1 MMQASLEVAACD
13 RKLQEERRQDGLGIF
28 LRHWT
33 DAASA
38 LRSGLSRARPD
49 LERHGTPREHL
60 ERVDQR
66 LEHLLDRARS
76 FDLQADLDACA
87 SSWEHLALELGSL
100 AGPQRD
106 ALMRLLGAHRGNV
119 DRATAG
125 LSEARKTGGMHP
137 ERHRRVREL
146 EAQRDQAQVK
156 YARLREECLAAE
168 RGHPHRGEAHSKPPR
183 SGAVEHRVS
192 RFQVA
197 LGDALHEAR
206 NLRVLSVDPRLDRA
220 LDRDRHLRDG
230 VAGRLEKTLGSLS
243 TAAHRTLTDPNAGE
257 LRGHLARM
265 DSILARLKGKKAAQE
280 LLDGAREIGSVLAD
294 MGTAAESSGGAA
306 HLQSFRKLL
315 EERRS
320 ALARLAGEARKASG
334 AEAMQVRGALP
345 QPSALALGE
354 RHLERLRKLHPGI
367 DSLLRSIRRRDTE
380 IDRLLGGAPER
391 TLADLAAMPG
401 FGVARL
407 EPRSSGGARGHLL
420 WHPARAA
427 ALLYAFALPPARR
440 AYRIELELDDGRVQ
454 AGPAFEPDPEGD
466 AVLAIRLPV
475 VGARLRGVTVVQEPG
490 ARAVLGAR
498 LGAAPAGG

>member
-1 MMQASLEVAACD
+1 GLTRGRGALLVDTADEPARSGATAPLHDAGFA
-13 RKLQEERRQDGLGIF
+13 RGRR
-28 LRHWT
+28 
-33 DAASA
+33 
-38 LRSGLSRARPD
+38 LRSEAAGGAPAGRP
-49 LERHGTPREHL
+49 GHL
-60 ERVDQR
+60 PAA
-66 LEHLLDRARS
+66 LDRRS
-76 FDLQADLDACA
+76 
-87 SSWEHLALELGSL
+87 
-100 AGPQRD
+100 
-106 ALMRLLGAHRGNV
+106 LGASFRPVPRPASPG
-119 DRATAG
+119 AAPQ
-125 LSEARKTGGMHP
+125 A
-137 ERHRRVREL
+137 
-146 EAQRDQAQVK
+146 AQAQVK

-367 DSLLRSIRRRDTE
+367 
-380 IDRLLGGAPER
+380 
-391 TLADLAAMPG
+391 
-401 FGVARL
+401 
-407 EPRSSGGARGHLL
+407 
-420 WHPARAA
+420 
-427 ALLYAFALPPARR
+427 
-440 AYRIELELDDGRVQ
+440 
-454 AGPAFEPDPEGD
+454 
-466 AVLAIRLPV
+466 
-475 VGARLRGVTVVQEPG
+475 
-490 ARAVLGAR
+490 
-498 LGAAPAGG
+498 